1 MGIYRFTQKEYAMH
15 NWSGHHTFTAAR
27 IHHPTSIAELQQIVA
42 AATHCK
48 VLGSAHSFNDMA
60 DTDADLIVLDQL
72 TMAPVLDDATG
83 TVTVAGGMRYGE
95 LAYFLADTQWALHNM
110 ASLPHISIAGTIA
123 TATHGSG
130 VRHGNLAT
138 AVVGLEFVLADGS
151 LLAVSRDS
159 HGADF
164 AGMVVHLGALG
175 VITRVTLQLVP
186 RFDMRQDLYL
196 GLDFAT
202 AMANFDAIMS
212 ASYSVSLFTAWQG
225 DTIDQI
231 WRKSLPAEIGDV
243 PDTWYGATC
252 ATSAMHPIASVNA
265 DPCTTQMGVV
275 GPWHLRLPHFKLEF
289 TPSNGEELQTEYF
302 VDRRDAVAALGA
314 LKEIQHLIAPILHI
328 SEIRTIAAD
337 DLWLSMHYQ
346 RDSVAL
352 HFTWKKMWP
361 QVKEVLPH
369 IEAALAPFAPRAHWG
384 KLFVMP
390 ATQIQAAY
398 PRMADFGR
406 LQRQFDPTAKFANA
420 YLIRCGL

>member
-1 MGIYRFTQKEYAMH
+1 MQ
-15 NWSGHHTFTAAR
+15 NWSGHHTFRAVR
-27 IHHPTSIAELQQIVA
+27 MHHPATVAELQRIVMT
-42 AATHCK
+42 ATHCK
-48 VLGSAHSFNDMA
+48 VCGSAHSFNDIA
-60 DTDADLIVLDQL
+60 DTDSDLIILDQL
-72 TMAPVLDDATG
+72 VVTPELDDVTG

-95 LAYFLADTQWALHNM
+95 LAYFLADTRWALHNM
-110 ASLPHISIAGTIA
+110 ASLPHISIAGSIA

-130 VRHGNLAT
+130 VHQGNLAT
-138 AVVGLEFVLADGS
+138 AVIGLEFVLADGS
-151 LLAVSRDS
+151 LLVASRAS

-175 VITRVTLQLVP
+175 VITQVTLQLVP

-231 WRKSLPAEIGDV
+231 WRKSLPAEID
-243 PDTWYGATC
+243 DTRASWYGATC

-275 GPWHLRLPHFKLEF
+275 GPWHLRLPHFALEF

-302 VDRRDAVAALGA
+302 VDRRDAVAALHA
-314 LKEIQHLIAPILHI
+314 LKAIQHLIAPILHI

-361 QVKEVLPH
+361 QVKQLLPH

-406 LQRQFDPTAKFANA
+406 LQRQFDPNAKFANA
-420 YLIRCGL
+420 YLTQCGL